1 MYIYTCTSCIYT
13 PPVIHTQRSNGTF
26 YDMYNQFVEFN
37 TPSRLAVGSAA
48 YPIHDELARL
58 FPAPPSLLCSP
69 SLPPYL
75 LVCSPLTPFSLV
87 TRLMDTC
94 DSGQD
99 ILVLHILVHIL
110 CPTHR
115 DRARGGGGA
124 LAPTLP
130 FATRDSPTAQI
141 PQAPRTHAKTLEN
154 SPETSLQKVQK
165 VQKVAV
171 T

>member
-1 MYIYTCTSCIYT
+1 MTCTTSSSSLTRRHASQLALPPT
-13 PPVIHTQRSNGTF
+13 PYMMNLPVSSLH
-26 YDMYNQFVEFN
+26 
-37 TPSRLAVGSAA
+37 P
-48 YPIHDELARL
+48 PL
-58 FPAPPSLLCSP
+58 FCVLPSLLCSP

-99 ILVLHILVHIL
+99 ILVLHIL